1 MDKIEKRSR
10 VAVTRVTEK
19 EFHWLLEL
27 AASKDMSFS
36 DLLRAAALEYLEKN
50 KD

>member
-1 MDKIEKRSR
+1 MEKIDKRSR
-10 VAVTRVTEK
+10 VAVTRLTER
-19 EFHWLLEL
+19 EFHRLLEL
-27 AASKDMSFS
+27 ASRQDMSFS